1 MPWAFLPFAVGID
14 SMKQNNTKNYSMN
27 SQGAQSERIQN
38 FPQFRHDKRK
48 KPLYNGAE
56 KKNAGF
62 AAGSEDGK

>member
-1 MPWAFLPFAVGID
+1 
-14 SMKQNNTKNYSMN
+14 MKQNNTKNYSMN
-27 SQGAQSERIQN
+27 SRGAQSERIQN